1 MSLAKFLKTDR
12 ESKCMTQEEY
22 SKAIGIS
29 RSTLASLETGTR
41 MPSKANSKKLVEYF
55 RKPLADLVGEETISK
70 LSTLE
75 TTNLLIDSLIE
86 KSQIKDENIDDK
98 IKSLIWESLSLE
110 IQLKLQIKKSK

>member
-22 SKAIGIS
+22 SKAVGIS

-55 RKPLADLVGEETISK
+55 RKPLADLIGEETISK

-86 KSQIKDENIDDK
+86 KGQIKDENIDDK

-110 IQLKLQIKKSK
+110 IQLKLQMKKSK

>member
-12 ESKCMTQEEY
+12 ESKCLTQEEY
-22 SKAIGIS
+22 SKLVGIS
-29 RSTLASLETGTR
+29 RSTLASLETGSR

-55 RKPLADLVGEETISK
+55 KKPLAELIGEETVLT
-70 LSTLE
+70 LSNLQ

-86 KSQIKDENIDDK
+86 QGQIRDENIDEK

-110 IQLKLQIKKSK
+110 IQLKLQLKNKK